1 MKPAMEQK
9 SHTSRAPLVMTII
22 GPAAAGSALA
32 LAAISGLGHRWGW
45 WTFGTGFAVL
55 KWGAYLAIA
64 ALMLSVIGAVLNR
77 PGRGQLGTETSRRGI
92 SQGFVWTL
100 LGIVVSAGM
109 IAVPV
114 YWLYRAQH
122 VPRIHDITTDTI
134 DPPRFEA
141 ILPLRRD
148 APNSAEYGGT
158 AIAAQQQAAYPD
170 IRSLFIAR
178 PPSEVFDLAL
188 AKVRA
193 YGWQVVDAR
202 RALGRIEATDTTFWF
217 GFKDDVVIRIR
228 AVTGGSRL
236 DVRSVSRVGLS
247 DVGTNAR
254 RIRCFLQE
262 MREAS
267 PDSPRR
273 TPNP

>member
-1 MKPAMEQK
+1 
-9 SHTSRAPLVMTII
+9 MTII
-22 GPAAAGSALA
+22 GPVAAVCALL
-32 LAAISGLGHRWGW
+32 LAAVSGFGHRWGW

-55 KWGAYLAIA
+55 KWSAYTAIA
-64 ALMLSVIGAVLNR
+64 ALVLSVIGAVLNR
-77 PGRGQLGTETSRRGI
+77 PGRGGPKPADGSSHRMPP
-92 SQGFVWTL
+92 GFAWGL
-100 LGIVVSAGM
+100 FGIVVSVGI

-122 VPRIHDITTDTI
+122 APRIHDITTDTA
-134 DPPRFEA
+134 DPPHFEA

-148 APNSAEYGGT
+148 APNTAEYGGP

-170 IRSLFIAR
+170 IRSLLVAR
-178 PPSEVFDLAL
+178 PPGEVFDLAL

-193 YGWQVVDAR
+193 HGWHVVDAQR
-202 RALGRIEATDTTFWF
+202 PRGRIEATDTTFWF
-217 GFKDDVVIRIR
+217 GFKDDIVIRVR
-228 AVTGGSRL
+228 TVAGGSRL

-262 MREAS
+262 MRQTS
-267 PDSPRR
+267 P
-273 TPNP
+273 

>member
-1 MKPAMEQK
+1 MQP
-9 SHTSRAPLVMTII
+9 SRTSRTSLVMTMI
-22 GPAAAGSALA
+22 GPAAAVSALA
-32 LAAISGLGHRWGW
+32 LAAVSGLGHRWGW

-64 ALMLSVIGAVLNR
+64 ALILSVIGAVLNR
-77 PGRGQLGTETSRRGI
+77 PGRGQPTTETSPRGI

-100 LGIVVSAGM
+100 LSIVVSAGM

-122 VPRIHDITTDTI
+122 VPRIHDISTDTG

-148 APNSAEYGGT
+148 APNSAEYGGM
-158 AIAAQQQAAYPD
+158 AIATQQQAAYPD
-170 IRSLFIAR
+170 IRSLLIAR
-178 PPSEVFDLAL
+178 PPGEVFDLAL
-188 AKVRA
+188 ATVRA

-202 RALGRIEATDTTFWF
+202 RAQGRIEATDTTFWF

-228 AVTGGSRL
+228 AVAGGSRL

-247 DVGTNAR
+247 DVGTNAS
-254 RIRCFLQE
+254 RIRCFLRE

-267 PDSPRR
+267 PEPPRR

>member
-1 MKPAMEQK
+1 MG
-9 SHTSRAPLVMTII
+9 II
-22 GPAAAGSALA
+22 GPVASLSALA

-55 KWGAYLAIA
+55 KWAAYLAIA
-64 ALMLSVIGAVLNR
+64 ALVLSVVGAVLNR
-77 PGRGQLGTETSRRGI
+77 PGRRHRKTETGSGRGI
-92 SQGFVWTL
+92 GQGFAWTL
-100 LGIVVSAGM
+100 VGVVVSAGM

-122 VPRIHDITTDTI
+122 APRIHDISTDTV

-141 ILPLRRD
+141 ILPQRRD
-148 APNSAEYGGT
+148 APNSAEYGGA

-170 IRSLFIAR
+170 IRSLLIAR
-178 PPSEVFDLAL
+178 PPGEVFDFAL

-193 YGWQVVDAR
+193 HDWRVVDAR
-202 RALGRIEATDTTFWF
+202 RAQGRIEATDTTFWF

-228 AVTGGSRL
+228 AVTGGSEL
-236 DVRSVSRVGLS
+236 DMRSVSRVGLS

-254 RIRCFLQE
+254 RIRCFLRE

-267 PDSPRR
+267 PESIQR

>member
-1 MKPAMEQK
+1 
-9 SHTSRAPLVMTII
+9 LVLSMI
-22 GPAAAGSALA
+22 GPAASVSALA
-32 LAAISGLGHRWGW
+32 LAAVSGLGHRWGW

-55 KWGAYLAIA
+55 KWAVYLAIA
-64 ALMLSVIGAVLNR
+64 ALVLSVIGAVLNR
-77 PGRGQLGTETSRRGI
+77 PGRGHPNTKAGPGQGIGRG
-92 SQGFVWTL
+92 FAWTL
-100 LGIVVSAGM
+100 LGVVVSVAM

-122 VPRIHDITTDTI
+122 SPRIHDITTDTA

-148 APNSAEYGGT
+148 APNSAAYGGE

-170 IRSLFIAR
+170 IHSLLIAR
-178 PPSEVFDLAL
+178 PPGEVFDLAL

-193 YGWQVVDAR
+193 HGWQ
-202 RALGRIEATDTTFWF
+202 ATDTTLWF

-228 AVTGGSRL
+228 AMAGGSRV
-236 DVRSVSRVGLS
+236 DMRSVSRVGLS

-262 MREAS
+262 MRQAS
-267 PDSPRR
+267 A
-273 TPNP
+273 